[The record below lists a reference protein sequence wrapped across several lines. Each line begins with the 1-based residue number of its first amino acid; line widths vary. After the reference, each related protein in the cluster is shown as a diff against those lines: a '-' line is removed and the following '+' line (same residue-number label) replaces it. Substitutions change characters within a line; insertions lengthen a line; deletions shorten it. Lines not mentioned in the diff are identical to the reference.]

1 MVLFYLTWP
10 KKEFLPN
17 IEKRSWKDLDFL
29 GSFLVI
35 AASVL
40 VVFAFQNAG
49 SNVGEEPWRQ
59 PTFIA
64 AVVVGTLCWAALF
77 AWEAFFERRGKDK
90 MAAFPLRLLRNHV
103 YGFGVLNTM
112 FLGFPYLT
120 TVYAL
125 PLRLQVVNGKSPLD
139 AGVML
144 L

>member
-10 KKEFLPN
+10 KKEHLPN
-17 IEKRSWKDLDFL
+17 TEKRPWKDLDFL

-40 VVFAFQNAG
+40 VVYAFQNAG
-49 SNVGEEPWRQ
+49 TNVGEEPWNQ
-59 PTFIA
+59 ATFIA
-64 AVVVGTLCWAALF
+64 AVAAGIVCWIALF
-77 AWEAFFERRGKDK
+77 AWEVFFERRWPQK
-90 MAAFPLRLLRNHV
+90 MAAFPLSLFRNHV
-103 YGFGVLNTM
+103 YGFGLLNTM

-125 PLRLQVVNGKSPLD
+125 PLRLQVVNDKSPLN
-139 AGVML
+139 AGIML